1 MAITPNLFSARLTDG
16 DSSIITLNPK
26 NRNPRVYTLS
36 IWGTWDGATVTI
48 YGSHDG
54 TTYKAVTDGAFT
66 ADTLKN
72 IEFYFPYIKLTL
84 SNDGATT
91 SINAHIQ

>member
-1 MAITPNLFSARLTDG
+1 MAITPNLFSARTTDG
-16 DSSIITLNPK
+16 DSTVLNFKPK
-26 NRNPRVYTLS
+26 NRQYKVCTLS

-66 ADTLKN
+66 ADVLKN
-72 IEFYFPYIKLTL
+72 IEIYFPYLKLTL
-84 SNDGATT
+84 SNDGAST
-91 SINAHIQ
+91 SINAHIE